1 MKDYW
6 LQYAVKKGLEKRE
19 FPNPPHL
26 SRQVTA
32 MCLMRVLV
40 PVPRMLD
47 PMIILEY
54 ILVHQLILWV
64 DSPGDKV
71 VQGSVVADDI
81 ETPSD
86 AMGVVAGPSSGF
98 GIAPALRSK
107 SPSHFNPDDGSY
119 HGGQNLADLNEKE
132 DPLP

>member
-1 MKDYW
+1 
-6 LQYAVKKGLEKRE
+6 
-19 FPNPPHL
+19 
-26 SRQVTA
+26 
-32 MCLMRVLV
+32 
-40 PVPRMLD
+40 
-47 PMIILEY
+47 MIILEY

-71 VQGSVVADDI
+71 VQGSVVAGDI

-132 DPLP
+132 DPPPMIDQQPVLEQLDVGIVGNAVLLLEATFQLFP